1 MPGRL
6 ARRAFLGAAAVAAAG
21 ACTTTRSVGGSSLG
35 PTSPLASPDPS
46 VTTGMTLAEVVRARR
61 SVRVFTAEPV
71 DDDAVA
77 SLLFAAQGETAAWG
91 GRTAPSAGGLYPL
104 EVYAAMHTGLERY
117 VPGAHAVE
125 VASGDR
131 RPAIAAATGGQ
142 DAAVLAPVLF
152 VISGVVSRT
161 AAKYGDRAERYV
173 QLEAGH
179 ACQNLL
185 LEATALGLGAVPI
198 GAFDDDD
205 LRAALGVGSQEQP
218 LYVIPCGH
226 PGGE

>member
-1 MPGRL
+1 
-6 ARRAFLGAAAVAAAG
+6 
-21 ACTTTRSVGGSSLG
+21 
-35 PTSPLASPDPS
+35 
-46 VTTGMTLAEVVRARR
+46 MTLVEALGTRR
-61 SVRVFTAEPV
+61 SVRAFTAEPV
-71 DDDAVA
+71 DDDAIA
-77 SLLFAAQGETAAWG
+77 SLLFAAQGETASWG

-104 EVYAAMHTGLERY
+104 EVYAATRTGLVRY
-117 VPGAHAVE
+117 VSGAHAVE

-131 RPAIAAATGGQ
+131 RPAIAAATGDQ
-142 DAAVLAPVLF
+142 DAARLAPVLF
-152 VISGVVSRT
+152 VVTGVVART

-185 LEATALGLGAVPI
+185 LAATARGLGAVPL

-205 LRAALGVGSQEQP
+205 LRAALGAGPEEQP